1 MNDARE
7 PPHRPTAAEP
17 LRLATPR
24 GRWVLFAT
32 VLGSGVVGIDA
43 TAVNVA
49 TPAIGRDFDA
59 GLSSLQWTLNA
70 YTLTLAGFLLLGG
83 SLGDRFG
90 RRRIFT
96 LGVVWFA
103 AASLLCAIA
112 PSVEALIAARALQGV
127 GGALLTPGSLAII
140 QASFHRDDRGA
151 AIGAWSGLGGIAI
164 AIGPLLGGYL
174 VDAVSWRL
182 IFLLNLPVSAAV
194 IVVAQRHVPETR
206 DPAQARLDPVGAAL
220 AAIGLAGLT
229 YGLIEGPASGWGDPV
244 VLAALIGGVAALAA
258 FVVSQRAGSHPMLP
272 LEIFRS
278 AQFTAANVV
287 TFVVY
292 AALGGAIFLLAIQL
306 QTSLGYS
313 ALEAGLS
320 LVPMTVVMLLLS
332 ARAGR
337 LAQRIGP
344 RLPMTAG
351 PLLAAVG
358 LAMMTRIDGGA
369 GYVTH
374 VLPAVL
380 VFALGLSF
388 TVAPLTATVLA
399 AASDEHAGVASGV
412 NNDVARI
419 GGLLAVAVLPPLA
432 GISGE
437 DYRDA
442 AALSD
447 GYGTALWICAAL
459 CALGGLLALL
469 TIRRPMDPGPAPL
482 PMTQCPV
489 NSPCG
494 GEAAAARS

>member
-1 MNDARE
+1 MTTDA
-7 PPHRPTAAEP
+7 PQPAPAADEP

-49 TPAIGRDFDA
+49 TPAIGADFDA

-70 YTLTLAGFLLLGG
+70 YTLALAGLLLLGG

-90 RRRIFT
+90 RRRVFT
-96 LGVVWFA
+96 IGVVWFA

-112 PSVEALIAARALQGV
+112 PSIEALIAARALQGV

-140 QASFHRDDRGA
+140 QASFHREDRGA

-206 DPAQARLDPVGAAL
+206 DPAQARLDPLGAAL

-229 YGLIEGPASGWGDPV
+229 YGLIEGPGSGWDDPV
-244 VLAALIGGVAALAA
+244 VLATLIGGVVALVA
-258 FVVSQRAGSHPMLP
+258 FVVSQRGGRHPMLP
-272 LEIFRS
+272 LEIFS
-278 AQFTAANVV
+278 STQFTAANVV

-306 QTSLGYS
+306 QTSLGYT

-358 LAMMTRIDGGA
+358 LALMTRIDAGA
-369 GYVTH
+369 AYATH

-442 AALSD
+442 AAFSD
-447 GYGTALWICAAL
+447 GYSIALWICAAL
-459 CALGGLLALL
+459 CALGGVLAFL
-469 TIRRPMDPGPAPL
+469 TIRRPMTGPEPQPEPVLHCPLDAP
-482 PMTQCPV
+482 PRV
-489 NSPCG
+489 S
-494 GEAAAARS
+494 AARG

>member
-1 MNDARE
+1 MTTDA
-7 PPHRPTAAEP
+7 PTPAPAADEP

-49 TPAIGRDFDA
+49 TPAIGADFDA

-70 YTLTLAGFLLLGG
+70 YTLALAGLLLLGG

-90 RRRIFT
+90 RRRVFT
-96 LGVVWFA
+96 IGVVWFA

-112 PSVEALIAARALQGV
+112 PSIEALIAARALQGV

-182 IFLLNLPVSAAV
+182 IFLLNLPISAAV

-206 DPAQARLDPVGAAL
+206 DPAQARLDPLGAAL

-229 YGLIEGPASGWGDPV
+229 YGLIEGPGSGWDDPV
-244 VLAALIGGVAALAA
+244 VLATLIGGVVALVA
-258 FVVSQRAGSHPMLP
+258 FVVSQRVGRHPMLP
-272 LEIFRS
+272 LEIFS
-278 AQFTAANVV
+278 STQFTAANVV

-306 QTSLGYS
+306 QTSLGYT

-358 LAMMTRIDGGA
+358 LALMTRIDAGA
-369 GYVTH
+369 GYATH

-442 AALSD
+442 AAFSD
-447 GYGTALWICAAL
+447 GYSVALWICAGL
-459 CALGGLLALL
+459 CALGGVLAFL
-469 TIRRPMDPGPAPL
+469 TIRRPMAGPEPQPEPVLHCPLEAP
-482 PMTQCPV
+482 
-489 NSPCG
+489 SRAS
-494 GEAAAARS
+494 AAQG

>member
-1 MNDARE
+1 MTSDPPE
-7 PPHRPTAAEP
+7 PRHAPTAAGP
-17 LRLATPR
+17 LRLRSPR

-32 VLGSGVVGIDA
+32 VLGSGVVGVDA

-49 TPAIGRDFDA
+49 TPAIGADFDA

-70 YTLTLAGFLLLGG
+70 YTLALAGLLLLGG

-90 RRRIFT
+90 RRRVFT
-96 LGVVWFA
+96 IGVVWFA

-140 QASFHRDDRGA
+140 QASFHRDDRAA

-182 IFLLNLPVSAAV
+182 IFLLNLPIAAAV

-206 DPAQARLDPVGAAL
+206 DSAQARLDPLGAAL

-229 YGLIEGPASGWGDPV
+229 YGLIEGPGAGWDDPA
-244 VLAALIGGVAALAA
+244 VLTTLLGGIAALVA
-258 FVVSQRAGSHPMLP
+258 FVASQRLGGHPMLP
-272 LEIFRS
+272 LEIFSS
-278 AQFTAANVV
+278 AQFTAANLV

-292 AALGGAIFLLAIQL
+292 AALGGAFFLLAIQL
-306 QTSLGYS
+306 QVSLGYT
-313 ALEAGLS
+313 ALQAGLA

-351 PLLAAVG
+351 PLLAAAG
-358 LAMMTRIDGGA
+358 LALMTRIDRGA
-369 GYVTH
+369 GYATH
-374 VLPAVL
+374 VLAAVVL
-380 VFALGLSF
+380 FALGLSY

-432 GISGE
+432 GISGA

-442 AALSD
+442 AAFTD
-447 GYGTALWICAAL
+447 GFSMALWICAGL
-459 CALGGLLALL
+459 CALGGLFAFLA
-469 TIRRPMDPGPAPL
+469 IRRPMTGPGPEPEPVLHCPL
-482 PMTQCPV
+482 EGPARA
-489 NSPCG
+489 S
-494 GEAAAARS
+494 AARP

>member
-1 MNDARE
+1 MTTDAPV
-7 PPHRPTAAEP
+7 PPHQPTAAEP
-17 LRLATPR
+17 LRLKSLQ

-49 TPAIGRDFDA
+49 TPAIGAEFDA

-70 YTLTLAGFLLLGG
+70 YTVALAGLLLLGG

-90 RRRIFT
+90 RRRVFT
-96 LGVVWFA
+96 IGVVWFA

-140 QASFHRDDRGA
+140 QASFHRDERGA

-164 AIGPLLGGYL
+164 AVGPLLGGYL

-182 IFLLNLPVSAAV
+182 IFLLNLPISAAV

-206 DPAQARLDPVGAAL
+206 DPARARLDPVGAAL
-220 AAIGLAGLT
+220 VAIGLAGVT
-229 YGLIEGPASGWGDPV
+229 YGLIEGPGSGWDDPV
-244 VLAALIGGVAALAA
+244 VLATLVGGVAALVA
-258 FVVSQRAGSHPMLP
+258 FVVSQRIGRHPMLP
-272 LEIFRS
+272 LEIFSS
-278 AQFTAANVV
+278 AQFTAANLV
-287 TFVVY
+287 TFLVY

-306 QTSLGYS
+306 QASLGYT
-313 ALEAGLS
+313 ALGAGLS
-320 LVPMTVVMLLLS
+320 LVPMTIVMLLLS
-332 ARAGR
+332 VRAGR

-358 LAMMTRIDGGA
+358 LALMTRIDA
-369 GYVTH
+369 GSGYATH

-399 AASDEHAGVASGV
+399 AASDEHAGVASGI

-437 DYRDA
+437 DYRNA
-442 AALSD
+442 AAFSA
-447 GYGTALWICAAL
+447 GYSAALWICAGL
-459 CALGGLLALL
+459 CATGGVLSFL
-469 TIRRPMDPGPAPL
+469 TIRRPMAAPPPEREPAPS
-482 PMTQCPV
+482 CPLDA
-489 NSPCG
+489 P
-494 GEAAAARS
+494 ARA

>member
-1 MNDARE
+1 MSTG
-7 PPHRPTAAEP
+7 PPPPLHGPIAAEP
-17 LRLATPR
+17 LRLATPQ

-49 TPAIGRDFDA
+49 TPAIGADFDA

-70 YTLTLAGFLLLGG
+70 YTLALAGLLLLGG

-90 RRRIFT
+90 RRRVFT
-96 LGVVWFA
+96 IGVIWFA

-182 IFLLNLPVSAAV
+182 IFLLNLPISAAV

-229 YGLIEGPASGWGDPV
+229 YGLIEGPGTGWDDPV
-244 VLAALIGGVAALAA
+244 VLATLIGGVAALAG
-258 FVVSQRAGSHPMLP
+258 FVVSQWRGRHPMLP

-278 AQFTAANVV
+278 AQFTAANIV

-313 ALEAGLS
+313 ALEAGLA
-320 LVPMTVVMLLLS
+320 LVPMTIVMLLLS
-332 ARAGR
+332 SRTGR

-351 PLLAAVG
+351 PLVAAAG
-358 LAMMTRIDGGA
+358 LALMTRIEPGA
-369 GYVTH
+369 GYATH

-442 AALSD
+442 GALTD
-447 GYGTALWICAAL
+447 GYRVALWICAGL
-459 CALGGLLALL
+459 CALGGVLALL
-469 TIRRPMDPGPAPL
+469 TIRRPMAGPDPEPAPV
-482 PMTQCPV
+482 THCPL
-489 NSPCG
+489 
-494 GEAAAARS
+494 EAPARVPAR